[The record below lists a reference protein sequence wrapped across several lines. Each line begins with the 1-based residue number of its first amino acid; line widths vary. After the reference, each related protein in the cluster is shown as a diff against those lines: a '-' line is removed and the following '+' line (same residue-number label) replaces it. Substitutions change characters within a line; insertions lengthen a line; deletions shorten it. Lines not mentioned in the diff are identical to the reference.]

1 MAKGGFRGGFGM
13 GGNMGAIMQQAQK
26 MQRDIEVAKA
36 EIDAMEVDATAGGG
50 VVKIVIS
57 GTHEIKSLEIDP
69 SAVDPEDVEMLQD
82 MIMAAANEALR
93 QVDAANQEMMNK
105 YQNGLGA
112 MGGLGNL
119 GGLGGLGF

>member
-1 MAKGGFRGGFGM
+1 
-13 GGNMGAIMQQAQK
+13 
-26 MQRDIEVAKA
+26 
-36 EIDAMEVDATAGGG
+36 
-50 VVKIVIS
+50 
-57 GTHEIKSLEIDP
+57 
-69 SAVDPEDVEMLQD
+69 
-82 MIMAAANEALR
+82 MAAANEALR